1 MIKSKCA
8 IVGFIALS
16 IGLAEHTFGQEL
28 QNAALAH
35 SAVPQDQR
43 SGTETSTATPGAA
56 RYLWSSNTGLPYL
69 EATLGE
75 QHPELSPSAGDTPW
89 EAESRAQALVLLA
102 TKLIDRAKP
111 AAAGSALR
119 LALEC
124 DPNCEAAGR
133 LLAYRLGPF
142 GWEHPRAIAQRAK
155 GLGNSQFGWYPSA
168 IAAELDA
175 GGLHWEKDLRGL
187 SRFNPRDENWP
198 ERNVLRYTMIE
209 LESSLPV
216 ETASALA
223 LKLDRYL
230 ERVRAR
236 LILSG
241 SFREPS
247 LPLRLRIYRNAA
259 ECSAAGDKLPPA
271 STSRSAGNHQS
282 SNHQSIRAEEAGLR
296 SDVSK
301 SQAVEPLAINA
312 WNDCGIFLEGDASEE
327 WVASLLET
335 VGREYVRR
343 AAASA
348 QSFLPNPTV
357 QSSGR

>member
-8 IVGFIALS
+8 IVGLIALS
-16 IGLAEHTFGQEL
+16 TCLAEHASGQEL
-28 QNAALAH
+28 QQASRPH
-35 SAVPQDQR
+35 SVGQR
-43 SGTETSTATPGAA
+43 GGTEAAAQARGAA
-56 RYLWSSNTGLPYL
+56 QHLWSSYTGLPYL

-75 QHPELSPSAGDTPW
+75 RHPELSPSSGDTTW

-102 TKLIDRAKP
+102 AKLRNGAKT

-133 LLAYRLGPF
+133 LLAYQLGPF

-168 IAAELDA
+168 IASELDA

-187 SRFNPRDENWP
+187 NRFNPRDENWP
-198 ERNVLRYTMIE
+198 ERNVLRYTLIE
-209 LESSLPV
+209 LESSLAV
-216 ETASALA
+216 EKASALA

-241 SFREPS
+241 SFREPE

-259 ECSAAGDKLPPA
+259 ECDAAGDQRPPA
-271 STSRSAGNHQS
+271 LSSSSANT
-282 SNHQSIRAEEAGLR
+282 HQSIRAEEAGLH
-296 SDVSK
+296 SDSTK
-301 SQAVEPLAINA
+301 TRNVEPIAINA
-312 WNDCGIFLEGDASEE
+312 WNDCGIFLEGDSSEE
-327 WVASLLET
+327 WVSRLLET
-335 VGREYVRR
+335 VGREYVQR
-343 AAASA
+343 ATASGETF
-348 QSFLPNPTV
+348 QPNPTV
-357 QSSGR
+357 QASGR